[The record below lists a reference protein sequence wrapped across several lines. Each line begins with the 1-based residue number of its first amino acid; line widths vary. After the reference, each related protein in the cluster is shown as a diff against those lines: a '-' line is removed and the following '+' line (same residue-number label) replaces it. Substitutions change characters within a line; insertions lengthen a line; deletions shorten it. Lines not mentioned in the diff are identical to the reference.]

1 LFLDSLLALVVPVLL
16 LVTLELPVDLVV
28 PTLLLVDLELPL
40 ALVTLVALV
49 GLKSLV
55 DPVLLLHANTN
66 TKIQYESVTLHV
78 DDKSNPLEFY
88 RDNEILFKTL
98 SQMAKML
105 FSITASSVAS
115 EGSFSNAKDIISDQR
130 NRLTTQHAEKCL
142 MLSQNNRFENG
153 FF

>member
-1 LFLDSLLALVVPVLL
+1 MVPVLL

-88 RDNEILFKTL
+88 RDNEILFKNL
-98 SQMAKML
+98 SQVAKML

-115 EGSFSNAKDIISDQR
+115 
-130 NRLTTQHAEKCL
+130 
-142 MLSQNNRFENG
+142 
-153 FF
+153 